1 MTGTR
6 KSSRKRLAPSW
17 GGEAPLA
24 SSTLTAAALGR
35 FGTLVEFIVIWIR
48 NLTEF
53 VRFYPV
59 RKNYLSFFFWPRFY
73 IVVLRIVF
81 FYVTSTFHIF
91 LDFYFPFLFG
101 LLFPFFSIFST
112 PFQFLLNYFS
122 FRISSKF
129 QSFIKENSF
138 PTSLL
143 EGHTLITLSCWLF
156 LPIIDQ
162 LGKYQCV
169 SIFTK

>member
-81 FYVTSTFHIF
+81 FMSHLLSIFFWTFISLF
-91 LDFYFPFLFG
+91 SLDFYFLF
-101 LLFPFFSIFST
+101 FQFFST

-162 LGKYQCV
+162 LGK
-169 SIFTK
+169 